1 MESNISVCVY
11 GDSLLKATVPDAAWR
26 YRFQLQ
32 RFLPRFAALPITL
45 TNRARFGATVEKGA
59 QLLQAD
65 LQHGLQPRLALL
77 EFGGND
83 CNYNW
88 AAIAAD
94 PTGTHPPVTPP
105 AVFADRLRGM
115 TLRLQAAG
123 VTPVLMTL
131 PPIHSQRYFDF
142 FSRGLDRE
150 HLLVWLDGDIE
161 RIYRWQELYSA
172 AVRQVA
178 ADTGAFCL
186 DVRSRFLACPN
197 LPHMIAADGIHLN
210 EAGYTLLFD
219 ALHDAL
225 CRWLAQQPA
234 A

>member
-1 MESNISVCVY
+1 MLSNINIRVY
-11 GDSLLKATVPDAAWR
+11 GDSLMKATVPDAALH

-32 RFLPRFAALPITL
+32 SFLPRFEALPITL

-59 QLLQAD
+59 RILAAD
-65 LQHGLQPRLALL
+65 MQQGLDAQLALL

-83 CNYNW
+83 CNYDW

-94 PTGTHPPVTPP
+94 PAGEHPPAISPQ
-105 AVFADRLRGM
+105 AFAARLAHMAAG
-115 TLRLQAAG
+115 LQAAG

-131 PPIHSQRYFDF
+131 PPIHSRRYFDF
-142 FSRGLDRE
+142 FSRGLDRAN
-150 HLLVWLDGDIE
+150 LLAWLGGDIE

-178 ADTGAFCL
+178 ADTGVPCV
-186 DVRSRFLACPN
+186 DVRSRFL
-197 LPHMIAADGIHLN
+197 LHRDLERLIAADGIHLS
-210 EAGYTLLFD
+210 EDGYALLFD
-219 ALHDAL
+219 VLHEAL
-225 CRWLAQQPA
+225 CGWLQTHA